1 MLESPEIKISPS
13 ILSADFGRL
22 GEQVAEASKSGADY
36 IHVDIMDGHFV
47 PNLTIG
53 PIIVSGIRPWTELPL
68 DVHLMIEEPDR
79 LIPDFA
85 KAGANILT
93 VHPEACRHLHR
104 VIYQIKDLGVRAGIS
119 LNPGTP
125 ASVLEPVISG
135 TLTWCLVM
143 TVNPGIRGAEVH
155 SQRDE
160 QDSKGAQRC
169 WTKRGRGQSWRWTVE
184 SMPDTASHS
193 CGGRGKGACSWVGG
207 VQRLG
212 HGGRVNRQNSGEPRA
227 GLDCLIQIFVYY
239 RRELVGTLPAY
250 QLCRLSTTRDDEGGL
265 G

>member
-1 MLESPEIKISPS
+1 MPDSAEIKISPS

-22 GEQVAEASKSGADY
+22 GEQVAEASESGADY

-47 PNLTIG
+47 PNLTAG

-104 VIYQIKDLGVRAGIS
+104 VIYQIKDMGVRAGIS

-125 ASVLEPVISG
+125 ASVLEPVISDVD
-135 TLTWCLVM
+135 LVLVM
-143 TVNPGIRGAEVH
+143 TVNPGFGGQKYIHSMTSKIAKVRQMLDEAGSGAELEV
-155 SQRDE
+155 DGGIKA
-160 QDSKGAQRC
+160 DTAPIAVGAGAQVLVAGSAVFNDRD
-169 WTKRGRGQSWRWTVE
+169 TVAGSIARIRESLGR
-184 SMPDTASHS
+184 A
-193 CGGRGKGACSWVGG
+193 
-207 VQRLG
+207 
-212 HGGRVNRQNSGEPRA
+212 
-227 GLDCLIQIFVYY
+227 
-239 RRELVGTLPAY
+239 
-250 QLCRLSTTRDDEGGL
+250 
-265 G
+265 

>member
-1 MLESPEIKISPS
+1 MPESPEIKISPS

-22 GEQVAEASKSGADY
+22 GEQVAEASESGADY

-53 PIIVSGIRPWTELPL
+53 PIIVSGIRPWTVLPL

-104 VIYQIKDLGVRAGIS
+104 VIYQIKDMGVKAGIS

-125 ASVLEPVISG
+125 ASVLEPVISDVD
-135 TLTWCLVM
+135 LVLVM
-143 TVNPGIRGAEVH
+143 TVNPGFGGQKYIHSVTSKIAKVRQMLDEAGSGAELEV
-155 SQRDE
+155 D
-160 QDSKGAQRC
+160 G
-169 WTKRGRGQSWRWTVE
+169 GINVE
-184 SMPDTASHS
+184 TASKAVEAGARVLVAGS
-193 CGGRGKGACSWVGG
+193 AVFNDRDTVAGSIARIRESLGRA
-207 VQRLG
+207 
-212 HGGRVNRQNSGEPRA
+212 
-227 GLDCLIQIFVYY
+227 
-239 RRELVGTLPAY
+239 
-250 QLCRLSTTRDDEGGL
+250 
-265 G
+265 

>member
-1 MLESPEIKISPS
+1 MPESPEIKISPS

-22 GEQVAEASKSGADY
+22 GEQVAEASESGADY

-125 ASVLEPVISG
+125 ASVLEPVIG
-135 TLTWCLVM
+135 DVDLVLVM
-143 TVNPGIRGAEVH
+143 TVNPGFGGQKYIHSVTSKIAKVRRMLDEAGSGAELEV
-155 SQRDE
+155 DGGINAE
-160 QDSKGAQRC
+160 
-169 WTKRGRGQSWRWTVE
+169 
-184 SMPDTASHS
+184 TASKAVEAGARVLVAGS
-193 CGGRGKGACSWVGG
+193 AVFNDRDTVAGSIARIRASLGRA
-207 VQRLG
+207 
-212 HGGRVNRQNSGEPRA
+212 
-227 GLDCLIQIFVYY
+227 
-239 RRELVGTLPAY
+239 
-250 QLCRLSTTRDDEGGL
+250 
-265 G
+265 

>member
-1 MLESPEIKISPS
+1 MPDSPEIKISPS

-53 PIIVSGIRPWTELPL
+53 PIIVSGIRTWTELPL

-104 VIYQIKDLGVRAGIS
+104 VIYQIKDLGVKAGIS

-125 ASVLEPVISG
+125 ASVLEPVISDVD
-135 TLTWCLVM
+135 LVLVM
-143 TVNPGIRGAEVH
+143 TVNPGFGGQKYIHSVTSKIAKVRQMLDEAGSGAELEV
-155 SQRDE
+155 DGGINE
-160 QDSKGAQRC
+160 
-169 WTKRGRGQSWRWTVE
+169 E
-184 SMPDTASHS
+184 TAS
-193 CGGRGKGACSWVGG
+193 KAVVAGARVLVAGSAVFNDRDT
-207 VQRLG
+207 VARSIARIRESLG
-212 HGGRVNRQNSGEPRA
+212 QA
-227 GLDCLIQIFVYY
+227 
-239 RRELVGTLPAY
+239 
-250 QLCRLSTTRDDEGGL
+250 
-265 G
+265 

>member
-1 MLESPEIKISPS
+1 MPESPDIKISPS

-22 GEQVAEASKSGADY
+22 GEQVAEASESGADY

-125 ASVLEPVISG
+125 ASVLEPVIG
-135 TLTWCLVM
+135 DVDLVLVM
-143 TVNPGIRGAEVH
+143 TVNPGFGGQKYIH
-155 SQRDE
+155 SVT
-160 QDSKGAQRC
+160 SKIAKVRA
-169 WTKRGRGQSWRWTVE
+169 
-184 SMPDTASHS
+184 D
-193 CGGRGKGACSWVGG
+193 VG
-207 VQRLG
+207 
-212 HGGRVNRQNSGEPRA
+212 
-227 GLDCLIQIFVYY
+227 
-239 RRELVGTLPAY
+239 
-250 QLCRLSTTRDDEGGL
+250 
-265 G
+265 

>member
-1 MLESPEIKISPS
+1 MPDSSEIKISPS

-22 GEQVAEASKSGADY
+22 GEQVAEASESGADY

-53 PIIVSGIRPWTELPL
+53 PIIVSGIQPWTELPL

-104 VIYQIKDLGVRAGIS
+104 VIYQIKDLGVKAGIS

-125 ASVLEPVISG
+125 ASVLEPVISDVD
-135 TLTWCLVM
+135 LVLVM
-143 TVNPGIRGAEVH
+143 TVNPGFGGQKYIHSVTSKIAKVRQMLDEAGSGAELEV
-155 SQRDE
+155 DGGINE
-160 QDSKGAQRC
+160 
-169 WTKRGRGQSWRWTVE
+169 E
-184 SMPDTASHS
+184 TAS
-193 CGGRGKGACSWVGG
+193 KAVEAGARVLVAGSAVFNDRDTVAGSIAKI
-207 VQRLG
+207 RASLG
-212 HGGRVNRQNSGEPRA
+212 LA
-227 GLDCLIQIFVYY
+227 
-239 RRELVGTLPAY
+239 
-250 QLCRLSTTRDDEGGL
+250 
-265 G
+265 

>member
-1 MLESPEIKISPS
+1 MPESPEIKISPS

-22 GEQVAEASKSGADY
+22 GEQVAEASESGADY

-125 ASVLEPVISG
+125 ASVLEPVISDVD
-135 TLTWCLVM
+135 LVLVM
-143 TVNPGIRGAEVH
+143 TVNPGFGGQKYIHSVTSKIAKVRQMLDEVGSGAELEVDGGINAETAAKAVEAGARVLVAG
-155 SQRDE
+155 SAVFNDRDTVARSIARIRE
-160 QDSKGAQRC
+160 SL
-169 WTKRGRGQSWRWTVE
+169 GR
-184 SMPDTASHS
+184 A
-193 CGGRGKGACSWVGG
+193 
-207 VQRLG
+207 
-212 HGGRVNRQNSGEPRA
+212 
-227 GLDCLIQIFVYY
+227 
-239 RRELVGTLPAY
+239 
-250 QLCRLSTTRDDEGGL
+250 
-265 G
+265 

>member
-1 MLESPEIKISPS
+1 MPDSPKIKISPS

-22 GEQVAEASKSGADY
+22 GEQVAEASKAGADY

-125 ASVLEPVISG
+125 ASALEPVIG
-135 TLTWCLVM
+135 DVDLVLVM
-143 TVNPGIRGAEVH
+143 TVNPGFGGQKYIHSVTSKIAKVREMLDEAGSGAELEV
-155 SQRDE
+155 D
-160 QDSKGAQRC
+160 GGINA
-169 WTKRGRGQSWRWTVE
+169 
-184 SMPDTASHS
+184 DTASKAVEAGARVLVAGS
-193 CGGRGKGACSWVGG
+193 AVFNDRDTVAGSIARIRESLGRA
-207 VQRLG
+207 
-212 HGGRVNRQNSGEPRA
+212 
-227 GLDCLIQIFVYY
+227 
-239 RRELVGTLPAY
+239 
-250 QLCRLSTTRDDEGGL
+250 
-265 G
+265 

>member
-1 MLESPEIKISPS
+1 MPDSPKIKISPS

-22 GEQVAEASKSGADY
+22 GEQVAEASKAGADY

-125 ASVLEPVISG
+125 ASVLEPVIG
-135 TLTWCLVM
+135 DVDLVLVM
-143 TVNPGIRGAEVH
+143 TVNPGFGGQKYIHSVTNKIAKVRQMLDEAGSEAELEV
-155 SQRDE
+155 DGGI
-160 QDSKGAQRC
+160 K
-169 WTKRGRGQSWRWTVE
+169 T
-184 SMPDTASHS
+184 DTAPIAVEAGARVLVAGSAVFNDRDTVAGS
-193 CGGRGKGACSWVGG
+193 IAKIRASLGRA
-207 VQRLG
+207 
-212 HGGRVNRQNSGEPRA
+212 
-227 GLDCLIQIFVYY
+227 
-239 RRELVGTLPAY
+239 
-250 QLCRLSTTRDDEGGL
+250 
-265 G
+265 

>member
-1 MLESPEIKISPS
+1 MPESPEIKISPS

-22 GEQVAEASKSGADY
+22 GEQVAEASESGADY

-104 VIYQIKDLGVRAGIS
+104 VIYQIKDLGVKAGIS

-125 ASVLEPVISG
+125 ASVLEPVIG
-135 TLTWCLVM
+135 DVDLVLVM
-143 TVNPGIRGAEVH
+143 TVNPGFGGQKYIHSVTSKIAKVRRMLDEAGSGAELEV
-155 SQRDE
+155 DGGINAE
-160 QDSKGAQRC
+160 
-169 WTKRGRGQSWRWTVE
+169 
-184 SMPDTASHS
+184 TASKAVEAGARVLVAGS
-193 CGGRGKGACSWVGG
+193 AVFNDRDTVAGSMARIRASLGRA
-207 VQRLG
+207 
-212 HGGRVNRQNSGEPRA
+212 
-227 GLDCLIQIFVYY
+227 
-239 RRELVGTLPAY
+239 
-250 QLCRLSTTRDDEGGL
+250 
-265 G
+265 

>member
-1 MLESPEIKISPS
+1 MPESPEIKISPS

-22 GEQVAEASKSGADY
+22 GEQVAEASESGADY

-104 VIYQIKDLGVRAGIS
+104 VIYQIKDLGVKAGIS

-125 ASVLEPVISG
+125 ASVLEPVIG
-135 TLTWCLVM
+135 DVDLVLVM
-143 TVNPGIRGAEVH
+143 TVNPGFGGQKYIHSVTSKIAKVRQMLDEAGSGAELEV
-155 SQRDE
+155 DGGI
-160 QDSKGAQRC
+160 K
-169 WTKRGRGQSWRWTVE
+169 T
-184 SMPDTASHS
+184 DTAPIAVEA
-193 CGGRGKGACSWVGG
+193 GARVLVAGSAVFNDRDTVAGSIA
-207 VQRLG
+207 RIRESLG
-212 HGGRVNRQNSGEPRA
+212 QA
-227 GLDCLIQIFVYY
+227 
-239 RRELVGTLPAY
+239 
-250 QLCRLSTTRDDEGGL
+250 
-265 G
+265 

>member
-1 MLESPEIKISPS
+1 MPELPEIKISPS

-22 GEQVAEASKSGADY
+22 GEQVAEASKAGADY

-125 ASVLEPVISG
+125 ASVLEPVIG
-135 TLTWCLVM
+135 DVDLVLVM
-143 TVNPGIRGAEVH
+143 TVNPGFGGQKYIHSVTNKIAKVRQMLDEAGSEAELEV
-155 SQRDE
+155 DGGI
-160 QDSKGAQRC
+160 K
-169 WTKRGRGQSWRWTVE
+169 T
-184 SMPDTASHS
+184 DTAPIAVEAGARVLVAGSAVFNDRDTVAGS
-193 CGGRGKGACSWVGG
+193 IAKIRASLGRA
-207 VQRLG
+207 
-212 HGGRVNRQNSGEPRA
+212 
-227 GLDCLIQIFVYY
+227 
-239 RRELVGTLPAY
+239 
-250 QLCRLSTTRDDEGGL
+250 
-265 G
+265 

>member
-1 MLESPEIKISPS
+1 MPESPEIKISPS

-125 ASVLEPVISG
+125 TSVLEPVISG
-135 TLTWCLVM
+135 MLTSCLVM
-143 TVNPGIRGAEVH
+143 TVNPGFGGQKYIH
-155 SQRDE
+155 SVTSKIAKVRRDVGLRRD
-160 QDSKGAQRC
+160 Q
-169 WTKRGRGQSWRWTVE
+169 GRS
-184 SMPDTASHS
+184 
-193 CGGRGKGACSWVGG
+193 
-207 VQRLG
+207 
-212 HGGRVNRQNSGEPRA
+212 
-227 GLDCLIQIFVYY
+227 
-239 RRELVGTLPAY
+239 
-250 QLCRLSTTRDDEGGL
+250 
-265 G
+265 

>member
-1 MLESPEIKISPS
+1 MPESPEIKISPS

-22 GEQVAEASKSGADY
+22 GEQVAEASESGADY

-53 PIIVSGIRPWTELPL
+53 PIVVSGIRPWTELPL

-125 ASVLEPVISG
+125 ASVLEPVIG
-135 TLTWCLVM
+135 DVDLVLVM
-143 TVNPGIRGAEVH
+143 TVNPGFGGQKYIHSVTSKIAKVRQMLDEAGSGAELEV
-155 SQRDE
+155 DGGINAE
-160 QDSKGAQRC
+160 
-169 WTKRGRGQSWRWTVE
+169 
-184 SMPDTASHS
+184 TASKAVEAGARVLVAGS
-193 CGGRGKGACSWVGG
+193 AVFNDRDTVARSIARIRESLGRA
-207 VQRLG
+207 
-212 HGGRVNRQNSGEPRA
+212 
-227 GLDCLIQIFVYY
+227 
-239 RRELVGTLPAY
+239 
-250 QLCRLSTTRDDEGGL
+250 
-265 G
+265 

>member
-1 MLESPEIKISPS
+1 MPDSPKIKISPS

-22 GEQVAEASKSGADY
+22 GEQVAEASESGADY

-104 VIYQIKDLGVRAGIS
+104 VIYQIKDLGVKAGIS

-125 ASVLEPVISG
+125 ASVLEPVISDVD
-135 TLTWCLVM
+135 LVLVM
-143 TVNPGIRGAEVH
+143 TVNPGFGGQKYIHSVTSKIAKVRQMLDEAGAGADLEVDGGINVETAPKAVEAGARVLVAGSAVFNDRDTVAGSIARIRE
-155 SQRDE
+155 SL
-160 QDSKGAQRC
+160 
-169 WTKRGRGQSWRWTVE
+169 GR
-184 SMPDTASHS
+184 A
-193 CGGRGKGACSWVGG
+193 
-207 VQRLG
+207 
-212 HGGRVNRQNSGEPRA
+212 
-227 GLDCLIQIFVYY
+227 
-239 RRELVGTLPAY
+239 
-250 QLCRLSTTRDDEGGL
+250 
-265 G
+265 

>member
-1 MLESPEIKISPS
+1 MPEFPEIKISPS

-22 GEQVAEASKSGADY
+22 GEQVAEASESGADY

-125 ASVLEPVISG
+125 ASALEPVIG
-135 TLTWCLVM
+135 DVDLVLVM
-143 TVNPGIRGAEVH
+143 TVNPGFGGQKYIHSVTSKIAKVRQMLDEAGSGAELEV
-155 SQRDE
+155 DGGINAE
-160 QDSKGAQRC
+160 
-169 WTKRGRGQSWRWTVE
+169 
-184 SMPDTASHS
+184 TAS
-193 CGGRGKGACSWVGG
+193 KAVEAGARVLVAGSAVFNDRDTVAGSIA
-207 VQRLG
+207 RIRESLG
-212 HGGRVNRQNSGEPRA
+212 QA
-227 GLDCLIQIFVYY
+227 
-239 RRELVGTLPAY
+239 
-250 QLCRLSTTRDDEGGL
+250 
-265 G
+265 

>member
-1 MLESPEIKISPS
+1 MPDSAEIKISPS

-36 IHVDIMDGHFV
+36 IHIDIMDGHFV

-68 DVHLMIEEPDR
+68 DVHMMIEEPDR

-104 VIYQIKDLGVRAGIS
+104 VIYQIKELGVRAGIS

-125 ASVLEPVISG
+125 ASVLEPVISDVD
-135 TLTWCLVM
+135 LVLVM
-143 TVNPGIRGAEVH
+143 TVNPGFGGQKYIHSVTSKIAKVRQMLDEAGSGAELEV
-155 SQRDE
+155 D
-160 QDSKGAQRC
+160 G
-169 WTKRGRGQSWRWTVE
+169 GINVE
-184 SMPDTASHS
+184 TAS
-193 CGGRGKGACSWVGG
+193 KAVEAGA
-207 VQRLG
+207 
-212 HGGRVNRQNSGEPRA
+212 RVLVA
-227 GLDCLIQIFVYY
+227 GSAVFND
-239 RRELVGTLPAY
+239 
-250 QLCRLSTTRDDEGGL
+250 RDTVAGSIARIRDSL
-265 G
+265 ARD

>member
-1 MLESPEIKISPS
+1 MVETSNIKISPP

-22 GEQVAEASKSGADY
+22 GEQVAEASRSGADY

-68 DVHLMIEEPDR
+68 DVHLMLEEPDR

-104 VIYQIKDLGVRAGIS
+104 VIYQIKDLGARAGIS

-125 ASVLEPVISG
+125 ASALEPVIG
-135 TLTWCLVM
+135 DVDLVLVM
-143 TVNPGIRGAEVH
+143 TVNPGFGGQKYIHSVTSKIAKVRRMLDEAGSGAELEV
-155 SQRDE
+155 DGGINAE
-160 QDSKGAQRC
+160 
-169 WTKRGRGQSWRWTVE
+169 
-184 SMPDTASHS
+184 TASKAVEAGARVLVAGS
-193 CGGRGKGACSWVGG
+193 AVFNDRDTVAGSIARIRESLGGA
-207 VQRLG
+207 
-212 HGGRVNRQNSGEPRA
+212 
-227 GLDCLIQIFVYY
+227 
-239 RRELVGTLPAY
+239 
-250 QLCRLSTTRDDEGGL
+250 
-265 G
+265 